1 MVTRRDF
8 LRQTAGM
15 VTMGVLGVRA
25 SKGYAMQAVKVS
37 TAADLVKAVRECPE
51 GTTIEIGPG
60 IYELEAQ
67 LELKSGMTLKGAG
80 VDKTIIT
87 HAAGWKPSTDSLPDP
102 EVSLKGFD
110 TQAYLIRL
118 KGDATDITIS
128 DLTLRGPHL
137 HGAIF
142 GWNNKNLLLQ
152 RLRIVD
158 FLWSGVRTF
167 IMRNAKIL
175 DCEFVD
181 AGGRWKQGKPGEKGG
196 ITGGA
201 IFATWSTD
209 TEVAHCRFI
218 RTQTGPADEFYGI
231 KVREAKRWHIHHNT
245 IEVNFSIEMPHDNCE
260 YVEIDHNVL
269 YGTVSIPKYEGGAV
283 PKIAQK
289 YPDKEGRSWV
299 ILCGYT
305 FHIHHNW
312 FRDSYSIEFP
322 RNAVEIDHN
331 LFDFDLQ
338 KDHGN
343 LISSF
348 AKERAEGPASFHNN
362 LISNPGRGV
371 MWFEGVYNNL
381 EIRNNHI
388 IARPTV
394 TPRKE
399 GLFGF
404 NPHCDFKSI
413 RIVDNI
419 IECQGLSRPLFR
431 NPESY
436 NAIIENN
443 RLINVADADRYK
455 NPPANRPVGLEAP
468 LKFECGVHGEF
479 VVDGWQVRKR

>member
-1 MVTRRDF
+1 MV
-8 LRQTAGM
+8 
-15 VTMGVLGVRA
+15 VSGVRA

-37 TAADLVKAVRECPE
+37 TVADLVKAVRECPE

-87 HAAGWKPSTDSLPDP
+87 HTVGWKPSTDSLPDP
-102 EVSLKGFD
+102 EMTLKGLD

-118 KGDATDITIS
+118 KDNATDIALS
-128 DLTLRGPHL
+128 DLTLRGPQL

-142 GWNNKNLLLQ
+142 GWGNKNLQLQ

-167 IMRNAKIL
+167 LMRNAKIH

-209 TEVAHCRFI
+209 TEVAHCRFV

-231 KVREAKRWHIHHNT
+231 KVRGAKRWHIHHNT

-260 YVEIDHNVL
+260 DVEISHNAL
-269 YGTVSIPKYEGGAV
+269 YGTVSIPKHAGGAV
-283 PKIAQK
+283 PRN
-289 YPDKEGRSWV
+289 GR
-299 ILCGYT
+299 T

-312 FRDSYSIEFP
+312 FRNSYSIEFP
-322 RNAVEIDHN
+322 RNGVEIDHN

-348 AKERAEGPASFHNN
+348 AKEPANGPASFHDN
-362 LISNPGRGV
+362 LVSNPGRGV
-371 MWFEGVYNNL
+371 MWFNGVYNNL

-388 IARPTV
+388 IARTTV

-404 NPHCDFKSI
+404 NPGCNFRTI

-436 NAIIENN
+436 NAVIENN
-443 RLINVADADRYK
+443 HLINVADADRYK

-479 VVDGWQVRKR
+479 VVDGWQVCKR